1 MQGKQAACEE
11 RLTEVERFQTAV
23 DIARDA
29 NTARADPD
37 GRRRGH
43 GQRKAEGRCRIGGR
57 SLRVEHLLG
66 NCRGLAVE
74 GDNLRLGARPG
85 RLVFGIFRALEP
97 AQLNTDRGHAPAPG
111 ENAPKVQKRKDDYAF
126 VAEGHD
132 GKMPQFASNHS
143 RFGGPVPFFDPA
155 AKLMSSLQ
163 GVEGFP
169 LTSIRPVSTARRA
182 LALLIATTILTTSA
196 VSVCAQEFAT
206 GTVISDTEIEATLQ
220 AYARPILQASGMP
233 PDILAIN
240 MVVDDSI
247 NASATSGNRLF
258 FNTGLILKADNS
270 NEVIGVMAHEIGHVA
285 GGHVVTA
292 GDGSAAPTAISL
304 LSTLLG
310 VAAGIATGSPDL
322 GIALMMGGQR
332 AAIGEYLS
340 FSRGVESRADQ
351 FALKALEGSGQS
363 AEGLYTFFNRLAGE
377 EQLITDRADPYVRTH
392 PMSRDRMATI
402 RAHVERSAFK
412 KPGAAPA
419 ADTRPAKPGDTIVI
433 ASDHEGVELKSV
445 IADELTRMGFKVK
458 DLGTATNIS
467 VDEVVAKAVDT
478 QQGKAGVAIS
488 GGGSASSKTASSHPG
503 VRAVLANDEAA
514 ARAGREQNNANVLS
528 VGARVMDPEQARRLM
543 KAFLD
548 TPFQDNNPVPDLEER
563 HQRMVAKLYAFLK
576 PQFATLQRYPE
587 SNVSVPARYAR
598 TVAYYRRGQFDKS
611 IPLVDGLLKDRP
623 KDPFF
628 WQIKGDMQLSRS
640 KPDEAIIAYR
650 EALKYMPNASEILNA
665 KAHAMIESANPT
677 YAAEA
682 QETLKRS
689 AALDPEN
696 AYTWDLMARGYALY
710 GDQGMSAYAAAE
722 KAMLIGQFG
731 DVARY
736 TMQADKLLEKG
747 TPTWYRLQ
755 DIKITAQNHMREM
768 KERRR

>member
-1 MQGKQAACEE
+1 MTAKCHNSPLITAGSAGRYPFST
-11 RLTEVERFQTAV
+11 RLLSLCRHF
-23 DIARDA
+23 
-29 NTARADPD
+29 
-37 GRRRGH
+37 
-43 GQRKAEGRCRIGGR
+43 KAW
-57 SLRVEHLLG
+57 
-66 NCRGLAVE
+66 
-74 GDNLRLGARPG
+74 
-85 RLVFGIFRALEP
+85 
-97 AQLNTDRGHAPAPG
+97 
-111 ENAPKVQKRKDDYAF
+111 KV
-126 VAEGHD
+126 
-132 GKMPQFASNHS
+132 S
-143 RFGGPVPFFDPA
+143 
-155 AKLMSSLQ
+155 
-163 GVEGFP
+163 P
-169 LTSIRPVSTARRA
+169 LTTIRPVSSVRRA

-196 VSVCAQEFAT
+196 VSARAQEFAT

-220 AYARPILQASGMP
+220 AYARPILLAAGMP

-351 FALKALEGSGQS
+351 FALKALEGSKQS

-402 RAHVERSAFK
+402 RAHIERSAFK
-412 KPGAAPA
+412 KAGAAPA
-419 ADTRPAKPGDTIVI
+419 ADTRPAKPGDTIVV

-467 VDEVVAKAVDT
+467 VDEVVAKAVNT
-478 QQGKAGVAIS
+478 QEGKAGVAIS
-488 GGGSASSKTASSHPG
+488 GGDGGGGRAASSPPG
-503 VRAVLANDEAA
+503 VRTVLANDEAA

-528 VGARVMDPEQARRLM
+528 VGARVMDPEQARKLM

-548 TPFQDNNPVPDLEER
+548 TPFQDSNPVPDLEER

-628 WQIKGDMQLSRS
+628 WQIKGDMQLSRG
-640 KPDEAIIAYR
+640 KPDEAITAYR

-665 KAHAMIESANPT
+665 KAHAMIESANPA

-682 QETLKRS
+682 EETLKRS